1 MGTIFVDN
9 LEPQSGT
16 SLTLGA
22 SGDTLQAAS
31 GVVNNLSKIVQHVSA
46 TTTNGLSTS
55 SSTFAEIGTGFRVTI
70 TPTNA
75 SNKILIRYTMGW
87 EDNGA
92 DGKDLAYAIYK
103 DGSTNLGTAASLF
116 SDMSYNYVGTRFQNS
131 GRVIAFIDA
140 TTNSTAE
147 RYYTLFGRTTT
158 ASTVQFNTNNASGR
172 QALCEVMEILA

>member
-1 MGTIFVDN
+1 MSSELRVDTIKLAN
-9 LEPQSGT
+9 GNSAT
-16 SLTLGA
+16 A
-22 SGDTLQAAS
+22 SGLGIGGVGKVLQH
-31 GVVNNLSKIVQHVSA
+31 ISA

-55 SSTFAEIGTGFRVTI
+55 SSSFAEIGTGFRVTI
-70 TPTNA
+70 TPTSA

-116 SDMSYNYVGTRFQNS
+116 SDMSYNYIGTRFQNS

-172 QALCEVMEILA
+172 RALCEVMEVLA

>member
-1 MGTIFVDN
+1 MSIIQV
-9 LEPQSGT
+9 
-16 SLTLGA
+16 
-22 SGDTLQAAS
+22 DTLQKRDGS
-31 GVVNNLSKIVQHVSA
+31 TFPIGKVLQYITA

-55 SSTFAEIGTGFRVTI
+55 SSSFAEIGSGFRLTI
-70 TPTNA
+70 TPTSA
-75 SNKILIRYTMGW
+75 SNRIIIRYTMGW

-103 DGSTNLGTAASLF
+103 DGSTNLGTASSLF
-116 SDMSYNYVGTRFQNS
+116 SDMSYNYCGIRLQTS
-131 GRVIAFIDA
+131 GRVISFIDA

-172 QALCEVMEILA
+172 RALCEVMEVQT